1 LRSRVLSFARFSADS
16 LTMPYLQLDGQRITL
31 EIGEV
36 TIGSGQDAGVK
47 VKGAGDATA
56 VLRVGP
62 DLQCAVRRSG
72 QSEVRVN
79 GVQLGAEP
87 TPLIHGDKIEVGDAE
102 LFFGD
107 DRMGGSTQYISS
119 ASLGPR
125 VTPAARPAR
134 RTRASGGRLV
144 SLVDGRE
151 YAVPAEGLLIGRD
164 ASCDV
169 VVATAEVSR
178 RHAKIAPSPEGYVL
192 TDTSTNGVFVNG
204 ERVSATQTL
213 GRGDIVR
220 VGNEDFRFYADLI
233 VSATPPD
240 VTPTPA
246 EPAAA
251 AEAARVAAAT
261 RPATPPD
268 QPATPAAPAAPSQPP
283 SPVPPST
290 ASPVASG
297 AGAPT
302 PIVPP
307 RSITSP
313 PSSGRPVLAALE
325 VVSTGVLKGQRFEVR
340 TPLAHIGR
348 GAHNDVV
355 LPDESVSDTHAK
367 LQKRESGWYV
377 VDMGSTNGTYVGGRR
392 VEADQKL
399 EGAPD
404 IRFGGVKV
412 TFRPAELESA
422 IEDVKGTRAFS
433 MPRGPRQGTPAH
445 STKPSTPAVAPGA
458 EDPEAPPKRRGFPI
472 WLWLAVAVLLAL
484 GAFFIYEQ
492 SR

>member
-1 LRSRVLSFARFSADS
+1 
-16 LTMPYLQLDGQRITL
+16 MPYLQLDGQRITL

-36 TIGSGQDAGVK
+36 TIGSSPGAGVQ
-47 VKGAGDATA
+47 VAGAGDAAA

-62 DLQCAVRRSG
+62 DLQCAVRRAGESG
-72 QSEVRVN
+72 VRVN

-87 TPLIHGDKIEVGDAE
+87 TPLIHGDKIELGQAE

-107 DRMGGSTQYISS
+107 DRMAGSTQYISAANLPQKS
-119 ASLGPR
+119 AAAPR
-125 VTPAARPAR
+125 PTR

-151 YAVPAEGLLIGRD
+151 YAVPAEGLVMGRD

-169 VVATAEVSR
+169 VVPTSEVSR
-178 RHAKIAPSPEGYVL
+178 RHAQITPSNEGYVIK
-192 TDTSTNGVFVNG
+192 DTSTNGVFVNG
-204 ERVSATQTL
+204 ERVSMVQTL

-220 VGNEDFRFYADLI
+220 VGNEDFRFYADL
-233 VSATPPD
+233 VVDATPPD

-251 AEAARVAAAT
+251 AAAARAAAAIRSET
-261 RPATPPD
+261 SAEPVATPPL
-268 QPATPAAPAAPSQPP
+268 PAG
-283 SPVPPST
+283 
-290 ASPVASG
+290 SG

-302 PIVPP
+302 PIVAP
-307 RSITSP
+307 RSVTTP
-313 PSSGRPVLAALE
+313 PAASRPILAILQ

-340 TPLAHIGR
+340 TPLAHVGR

-355 LPDESVSDTHAK
+355 LPDESVSDAHAK
-367 LQKRESGWYV
+367 LQKREVGWYV

-392 VEADQKL
+392 VETEQKL

-404 IRFGGVKV
+404 LRFGGVKL
-412 TFRPAELESA
+412 TFRAGETESA
-422 IEDVKGTRAFS
+422 AEDVKGTRAFS
-433 MPRGPRQGTPAH
+433 MPRGTRPQGGPTQP
-445 STKPSTPAVAPGA
+445 TKPSTPVVAPGA
-458 EDPEAPPKRRGFPI
+458 EDPEAPVKGPGFPL
-472 WLWLAVAVLLAL
+472 WLWLAVAMLLAL

>member
-1 LRSRVLSFARFSADS
+1 MRSRILSFARFSADS
-16 LTMPYLQLDGQRITL
+16 HTMPYLQLDGQRIAL
-31 EIGEV
+31 DIGEV

-56 VLRVGP
+56 VLRVGA
-62 DLQCAVRRSG
+62 DLQCALRRSG

-87 TPLIHGDKIEVGDAE
+87 TPLIHGDKIEVGDAA

-107 DRMGGSTQYISS
+107 DRMAGSTQYISS
-119 ASLGPR
+119 ESLGQR
-125 VTPAARPAR
+125 AAPAARPAR
-134 RTRASGGRLV
+134 RTRASGGRLI

-151 YAVPAEGLLIGRD
+151 YAIPAEGLVMGRD

-178 RHAKIAPSPEGYVL
+178 RHAKIAPSPDGYVL

-204 ERVSATQTL
+204 ARVSATQTL

-233 VSATPPD
+233 VSATPSD

-246 EPAAA
+246 EPTAA
-251 AEAARVAAAT
+251 AEAARAAAAQ

-268 QPATPAAPAAPSQPP
+268 QPAMPPPLAEAPS
-283 SPVPPST
+283 
-290 ASPVASG
+290 VATG

-307 RSITSP
+307 RSITVP
-313 PSSGRPVLAALE
+313 PPAARPVLATLE
-325 VVSTGVLKGQRFEVR
+325 VVSTGVLKGQRFDVR
-340 TPLAHIGR
+340 TPLAHVGR

-355 LPDESVSDTHAK
+355 IADESVSDTHAK
-367 LQKRESGWYV
+367 LQKRETGWYV

-392 VEADQKL
+392 VEGDQKV

-404 IRFGGVKV
+404 LRFGGVKM
-412 TFRPAELESA
+412 TFRPAELDVA
-422 IEDVKGTRAFS
+422 IEDAKGTRAFS
-433 MPRGPRQGTPAH
+433 MPRAVRQGTPAH
-445 STKPSTPAVAPGA
+445 STKPSTPVVAPGA
-458 EDPEAPPKRRGFPI
+458 EDPDAPPKRRGFPI
-472 WLWLAVAVLLAL
+472 WLWLAVFVLVLL
-484 GAFFIYEQ
+484 GAYFIYEQ